1 MDKILWTF
9 LGPFPIHTG
18 PTPPLTPQTTLD
30 ACIQNFFSKFQLC
43 TGWGKEELQEN
54 FERVHC
60 LMREIKLCNEKL
72 WLSTTPVSG
81 QPRPQRHFRT
91 VVDSN
96 RSVSLP
102 FDIRKILCTYPRKK
116 KDIRGL
122 QMFQIGDLSPGS
134 WLGGWL
140 ASGARIRLFHG
151 REEDQTRRPD
161 PIKHVDEQFCFN

>member
-1 MDKILWTF
+1 MDKILWTLVHF
-9 LGPFPIHTG
+9 WGLFQFILAQ
-18 PTPPLTPQTTLD
+18 PLPSPHKQRWTRVSR
-30 ACIQNFFSKFQLC
+30 IFFSKFQLC

-122 QMFQIGDLSPGS
+122 QMFQIGDLSSGS
-134 WLGGWL
+134 WLGG
-140 ASGARIRLFHG
+140 
-151 REEDQTRRPD
+151 
-161 PIKHVDEQFCFN
+161 